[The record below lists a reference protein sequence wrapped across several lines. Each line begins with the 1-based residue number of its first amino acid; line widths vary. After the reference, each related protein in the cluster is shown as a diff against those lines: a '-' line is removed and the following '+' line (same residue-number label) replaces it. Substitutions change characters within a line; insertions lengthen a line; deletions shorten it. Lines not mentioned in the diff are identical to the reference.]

1 VVVAVAAA
9 LAYSKIETP
18 KYQSTALIQIN
29 SVGQTGQTSA
39 PVTLPD
45 PVQELGSTTVQLGAA
60 KILSNPDVAGVAS
73 EVTGTVE
80 PNTGALTITATAS
93 SPHQAQAVSQAYS
106 QAFVNQTGAFVQT
119 QITKINGLLAGLTAK
134 IAALQQQQGNPPN
147 ALISTQIAALTQ
159 TYSTLQS
166 EQYNMQAG
174 EPYASIQVA
183 ADTPGSPTG
192 LSKGKLIAIG
202 LIAGLLVGI
211 GIALLRDHF
220 DTRVRRNSEF
230 EDASEAPILAELP
243 LDPDV
248 RSGKVTIAMVQAPQ
262 SQMAEAVRELRT
274 SVRVIL
280 DDAPCPFVLIT
291 SPEAGDGKTF
301 VTANLAAAWAMSGSK
316 VIVVSADFRRPRLEE
331 IFGLQATGL
340 PGLSDLIK
348 ANWKD
353 PEPDTRPIAP
363 REERG
368 SVAKTGSRLPSG
380 GTGPAPSRTRF
391 DANLSTDDLS
401 VSSLLVETGIWGL
414 QLLPA
419 GIALDNPSE
428 LFGSPGM
435 KPVIDQLPLL
445 ADVVLFD
452 TPPVLSVPDTAI
464 LGSMTQGAIV
474 VASEGRTDRGDL
486 ERTIHRLETTNCR
499 VLGLALNRIRRSSS
513 DTYQSY
519 NYKQ

>member
-166 EQYNMQAG
+166 EQYNIQAG

-183 ADTPGSPTG
+183 ASVPGSPTG
-192 LSKGKLIAIG
+192 LSKSKLIAIG
-202 LIAGLLVGI
+202 LLTGLLVGT
-211 GIALLRDHF
+211 GIALLRDQF
-220 DTRVRRNSEF
+220 DTRVRRNPEG

-243 LDPDV
+243 LDSDV
-248 RSGKVTIAMVQAPQ
+248 RSGKVAIAMVQAPQ
-262 SQMAEAVRELRT
+262 SLMAEAIRELRT

-280 DDAPCPFVLIT
+280 GDAPCPFVLVT
-291 SPEAGDGKTF
+291 SPEPGDGKTF

-340 PGLSDLIK
+340 PGLADLIK
-348 ANWKD
+348 ANWKT
-353 PEPDTRPIAP
+353 PEVDTRPSAP

-368 SVAKTGSRLPSG
+368 SAKADGRLPARG
-380 GTGPAPSRTRF
+380 AAPAPSRTGRGVS
-391 DANLSTDDLS
+391 LSRDDLS
-401 VSSLLVETGIWGL
+401 VSSLLVETGILGL

-428 LFGSPGM
+428 LLGSPGM
-435 KPVIDQLPLL
+435 KPVVDQLPLL

-464 LGSMTQGAIV
+464 LGSMTMGAIV

-486 ERTIHRLETTNCR
+486 ERTIRRLETTNCR
-499 VLGLALNRIRRSSS
+499 VLGLALNRVRRSSS

-519 NYKQ
+519 NYRQ